1 MKKFVIF
8 TIVCT
13 LMGAWTTAQAAN
25 YDLWVGGTQVTDAN
39 KGDVLGDGKV
49 SYDPAT
55 LTLTLSNGASVAGT
69 GSASQ
74 AATGYGNGIYSL
86 VNGLTIAVD
95 GTVTVSASTS
105 NTAFNGIYLDGNTTI
120 TGNGSL
126 TVTGNPFFISI
137 GICAFSPSLSLFPA
151 AAHRRLVRAGTS
163 PAPPPS
169 A

>member
-55 LTLTLSNGASVAGT
+55 LTLTLSNGASVACT
-69 GSASQ
+69 GLQSQ
-74 AATGYGNGIYSL
+74 AATGYGNGS
-86 VNGLTIAVD
+86 
-95 GTVTVSASTS
+95 
-105 NTAFNGIYLDGNTTI
+105 
-120 TGNGSL
+120 
-126 TVTGNPFFISI
+126 
-137 GICAFSPSLSLFPA
+137 
-151 AAHRRLVRAGTS
+151 
-163 PAPPPS
+163 
-169 A
+169 